1 VKMHVTS
8 TLAANEE
15 FDATARRAIG
25 VAQEL
30 EREDL
35 EALVTQSLAQSYL
48 WRLELDEAAP
58 LVERALEL
66 AASSGS
72 VAGRA
77 SATAARAWLEYARGD
92 VAAAEEAFLVAR
104 ALYGE
109 IGFGSR
115 AAAIG
120 IHLARVLH
128 LNSRDGEAEPLLRDA
143 LRALRAAGDRGQLC
157 EAQRT
162 LAQVLV
168 RGGDLAEAE
177 RLALEARETVG
188 EGDRFSISS
197 TKLALGIVR
206 AAQRRDE
213 EAEALLREAVTELET
228 FALRLALLEA
238 LPELVAFFRS
248 RGRDAEAELYEARL
262 AELTAASTAPIA

>member
-1 VKMHVTS
+1 VKMHVTL
-8 TLAANEE
+8 TLAADEE
-15 FDATARRAIG
+15 FDAAARRAIA

-30 EREDL
+30 ERKDL

-48 WRLELDEAAP
+48 WRLELDDAAP

-77 SATAARAWLEYARGD
+77 SATAALAWLEYARGD
-92 VAAAEEAFLVAR
+92 VAAAEEAFLLAR

-115 AAAIG
+115 AAAAG
-120 IHLARVLH
+120 IHLARVLR
-128 LNSRDGEAEPLLRDA
+128 LKGRDAEAEPLLREA
-143 LRALRAAGDRGQLC
+143 VRTLKSAGDRGQLC

-168 RGGDLAEAE
+168 RSGDLAQAE

-188 EGDRFSISS
+188 EGDRFSVSS
-197 TKLALGIVR
+197 TKLALGVVR
-206 AAQRRDE
+206 AAQHRDD

-238 LPELVAFFRS
+238 LPELVAFLRT
-248 RGRDAEAELYEARL
+248 RGRDAEADTYELRL
-262 AELTAASTAPIA
+262 AELSPSSTARIA